1 MAGREAGRAA
11 EAGSA
16 RRVSVNRVQCIEK
29 MLRKRPGEI
38 YTAEMAQVP
47 MELSGQRHGSEGT
60 SIACIVLGM
69 TKDATD
75 LMAAALRIA
84 KVDGSFSPADVGA
97 KIGLSRGQ
105 SELAA
110 RALAN
115 AGVLVLGFD
124 YAAQFSS
131 DFRKSQRT
139 GKAAEGKPRRKKA

>member
-1 MAGREAGRAA
+1 
-11 EAGSA
+11 
-16 RRVSVNRVQCIEK
+16 
-29 MLRKRPGEI
+29 
-38 YTAEMAQVP
+38 
-47 MELSGQRHGSEGT
+47 
-60 SIACIVLGM
+60 M

-124 YAAQFSS
+124 YAAHFSS
-131 DFRKSQRT
+131 DFRKSQRS
-139 GKAAEGKPRRKKA
+139 GKAAVGKPGPKKRRAAGAAEGKA

>member
-1 MAGREAGRAA
+1 
-11 EAGSA
+11 
-16 RRVSVNRVQCIEK
+16 
-29 MLRKRPGEI
+29 
-38 YTAEMAQVP
+38 
-47 MELSGQRHGSEGT
+47 
-60 SIACIVLGM
+60 M

-124 YAAQFSS
+124 YAAHFSS
-131 DFRKSQRT
+131 DFRKSQR
-139 GKAAEGKPRRKKA
+139 GPKATEGKPRPKKRRAGAAVQEK

>member
-1 MAGREAGRAA
+1 
-11 EAGSA
+11 
-16 RRVSVNRVQCIEK
+16 
-29 MLRKRPGEI
+29 
-38 YTAEMAQVP
+38 
-47 MELSGQRHGSEGT
+47 
-60 SIACIVLGM
+60 M
-69 TKDATD
+69 TKEATD

-124 YAAQFSS
+124 CAAHFSS
-131 DFRKSQRT
+131 DFKKSQR
-139 GKAAEGKPRRKKA
+139 GDKSAPGKPRRKKQRTATAAN